1 MKRFFLYFSVLV
13 SVICTVSIIAEGEQ
27 KGLENITSLSNSLKE
42 GASAGVEIKNVVLNP
57 GDGKKDVAKYILQ
70 LVSAAL
76 GPKAIILTTAANLLA
91 LFKEATPSDRQVM
104 LQQEI
109 RHLGEIPEKEEL
121 HARIAQVET
130 LIVAFQR
137 LVHSPMTEIHNFHRK
152 CDNNPPDE
160 TLDYIY
166 IHRHAIKD
174 SAARRYDRLVLLQ
187 TMQALGITQLNA
199 LKMYEA
205 CQAVKAADL
214 PVDEREQYMNGKKLT
229 VEEFK
234 ENIKTVMQALYD
246 AEDHIYRNFFV
257 DYAKTEI
264 DNFVAGNSNLSNRD
278 LGDKLNKMLATK
290 YYWGHFAVIVSTN
303 VNSIEADEVRYFTY
317 RNFSHSVQPVQPSSL
332 PIWHVFMSRVG
343 TTDNRKFK
351 SDLTKCISDRMT
363 NQLATSNLSC
373 AGLHSM
379 KQCIKEYRYETIVCV
394 MNKQHLVWTAGST
407 IVNIGFEKN
416 GVELTILAAR

>member
-1 MKRFFLYFSVLV
+1 
-13 SVICTVSIIAEGEQ
+13 
-27 KGLENITSLSNSLKE
+27 
-42 GASAGVEIKNVVLNP
+42 
-57 GDGKKDVAKYILQ
+57 
-70 LVSAAL
+70 
-76 GPKAIILTTAANLLA
+76 
-91 LFKEATPSDRQVM
+91 
-104 LQQEI
+104 
-109 RHLGEIPEKEEL
+109 
-121 HARIAQVET
+121 
-130 LIVAFQR
+130 
-137 LVHSPMTEIHNFHRK
+137 
-152 CDNNPPDE
+152 
-160 TLDYIY
+160 
-166 IHRHAIKD
+166 
-174 SAARRYDRLVLLQ
+174 
-187 TMQALGITQLNA
+187 
-199 LKMYEA
+199 
-205 CQAVKAADL
+205 
-214 PVDEREQYMNGKKLT
+214 MNGKKLT

-246 AEDHIYRNFFV
+246 AEDHIYQNFFV

-303 VNSIEADEVRYFTY
+303 VTSIEADEVRYFTY

-343 TTDNRKFK
+343 TTDNTKFK

-373 AGLHSM
+373 AGLDSM